1 MLRKCRLTHC
11 AANGGSALL
20 LPSSCL
26 VACVAEL
33 GSRRQRPMKS
43 QPQLLFDKWPL
54 FARLFFVLCGA
65 VLTLIATVAAAHG
78 GVPTAIVML
87 LLSLVLASLYFLE
100 NHTVLNA
107 ERHEIVTRFRWAFW
121 RSERRIPLASVAQVY
136 VRALGKG
143 GREVGLQLAG
153 GSVVSLC
160 QPMGSE
166 SDKQRFARQIAE
178 RIGVPVVQIPPSDGP
193 MTNGQLVVMNLIFH
207 AFAGAWGFVA
217 WIAAT
222 RPATDGRIS
231 WPAVWICGGVAAL
244 VLTAC
249 WYSTIRE
256 IRQRR
261 SG

>member
-1 MLRKCRLTHC
+1 M
-11 AANGGSALL
+11 
-20 LPSSCL
+20 
-26 VACVAEL
+26 
-33 GSRRQRPMKS
+33 RQRPMKS
-43 QPQLLFDKWPL
+43 KPQLLLDKWPL
-54 FARLFFVLCGA
+54 FARLFSVSCG
-65 VLTLIATVAAAHG
+65 VILMLIAMIAAAHG

-100 NHTVLNA
+100 NRTVLDT

-143 GREVGLQLAG
+143 AREVGLQLAG

-166 SDKQRFARQIAE
+166 SDKQLFARQIAE
-178 RIGVPVVQIPPSDGP
+178 RIGVPVVQIPLSDRP
-193 MTNGQLVVMNLIFH
+193 MANGQLVVMNLIFH

-222 RPATDGRIS
+222 RTATDGRMA
-231 WPAVWICGGVAAL
+231 WPAVWMCGGVATL
-244 VLTAC
+244 VLTLVGTTRFEK
-249 WYSTIRE
+249 SGRE
-256 IRQRR
+256 
-261 SG
+261 GKYDFALLLFAL